1 MRRQSWLT
9 PIVWGFS
16 LASLFSDMGHELV
29 TALTPGFL
37 VALGAPAIA
46 LGLIEGVSGLAQS
59 FAGLRGGRD
68 ADLVSN
74 RLPWLIVGY
83 AGTVLKCLYAL
94 ASVWPW
100 LVLLRTVAW
109 IARGFRGPLRDSLI
123 VETVPHKALGRA
135 FGFREAMDTVGGL
148 IGPLLA
154 VFLLGVLG
162 YSKLFWLSAIPSLLS
177 VLAVVM
183 FVRDPRQQTRKAAGT
198 ARVVTPPDGSRP
210 SSNARLQLRS
220 LPSAYHN
227 LLVADTMF
235 AIGNV
240 APTFF
245 ILAATTAFAPTAG
258 AKTAAIIGIALY
270 AWHNVVYSLTAVIA
284 GHAIDRVGS
293 RPILLIGYAILFL
306 ALVGFAAA
314 PAAIWFYALLFTLT
328 GLSTGTQDAAQKTYV
343 TLSLIEHVKG
353 RGLGFHAAMLGIGS
367 LASAVI
373 IGGIWTF
380 GSHVVAFALAA
391 AFALAGLVW
400 LAARVPNL
408 EAKIAGE

>member
-1 MRRQSWLT
+1 MRKRSWLT

-68 ADLVSN
+68 AGAVTN
-74 RLPWLIVGY
+74 RRPWLIVGY

-94 ASVWPW
+94 VSVWPW

-123 VETVPHKALGRA
+123 VETVPPEALGRA
-135 FGFREAMDTVGGL
+135 LGFREAMDTVGAL

-154 VFLLGVLG
+154 VFLLGALG
-162 YSKLFWLSAIPSLLS
+162 YSKLFWLSALPSLLS
-177 VLAVVM
+177 VLAIAV
-183 FVRDPRQQTRKAAGT
+183 FVRDPRQQSRKTADT
-198 ARVVTPPDGSRP
+198 ARGTPADGSQP
-210 SSNARLQLRS
+210 TGNARLQLRS
-220 LPSAYHN
+220 LPSAYRS
-227 LLVADTMF
+227 LLAADTMF
-235 AIGNV
+235 AMGNV

-245 ILAATTAFAPTAG
+245 ILAATTALAPAYGT
-258 AKTAAIIGIALY
+258 KTAAIIGIALY

-284 GHAIDRVGS
+284 GTAIDRVGS
-293 RPILLIGYAILFL
+293 RPVLLAGYAILFV

-314 PAAIWFYALLFTLT
+314 PAAIWFYAILFTLT

-343 TLSLIEHVKG
+343 SLSLTDPVKG
-353 RGLGFHAAMLGIGS
+353 SGLGLHAAMLGIGALVS
-367 LASAVI
+367 AALA
-373 IGGIWTF
+373 GGVWTL
-380 GSHVVAFALAA
+380 GSHVLAFALAA
-391 AFALAGLVW
+391 VFALAGFVW

-408 EAKIAGE
+408 EAKIAGK